1 MISNLMVHNQNS
13 NNGKPES
20 GAPSNFLFPIQ
31 DSKPF
36 QNYHRPM
43 YTYYKEYNGVSTAKK
58 VLSWLIPG
66 FLVLAQQGLMSRF
79 FHDQ

>member
-1 MISNLMVHNQNS
+1 MSNLMVHNQNS

-43 YTYYKEYNGVSTAKK
+43 YSYYKEYNGVSTAKK

-66 FLVLAQQGLMSRF
+66 FLGSCTAGSYVQIF